1 MTRDSLRNIWRE
13 TLKIQK
19 RTCNTVLTI
28 LSLHFSC
35 RIEYTAHRGDV
46 FGQEVPADGVIEE
59 HVAERVR
66 KSFFVAHPAV
76 HQDMDDTGCERIT
89 RAHAVEYL
97 HFICVRF
104 IYAVLRGNPRPHRH
118 G

>member
-13 TLKIQK
+13 PLKIQK

-46 FGQEVPADGVIEE
+46 FGQEVPADGVLEE
-59 HVAERVR
+59 HVGERVLKR
-66 KSFFVAHPAV
+66 CFVSLHAV
-76 HQDMDDTGCERIT
+76 LEAMVDTGCERST
-89 RAHAVEYL
+89 RADAVEDF
-97 HFICVRF
+97 HFI
-104 IYAVLRGNPRPHRH
+104 
-118 G
+118 